1 MLVDIETKCARLWG
15 LGGKGAM
22 PVISREQLQTGMVLA
37 DSVLNPRGQILIPEG
52 TSIEDKH
59 LRGLKTWGIKN
70 VTVTPSTAPSTAEG
84 IIDEETPLTEE
95 EIAGFIRDFM
105 YHNAQKYAHPLI
117 AEIEA
122 HAKDRLSKHG
132 ISHTV
137 RKSLESVPAEDELAV
152 ARRPD
157 VTIDDLIEMTSGIA
171 SLPNIYFE
179 LQNILN
185 RPLSASTDMAEAI
198 RNDPGLTVRLLRI
211 VNSAYYSFPSKI
223 ETVPRAITIVGTD
236 ELTSLITAT
245 SVLSSFGAGLDNLI
259 NMNLFW
265 KHSISCGVIAR
276 ILGTRRHEQNVERFF
291 VMGLLHDI
299 GKLVMFSHIA
309 KASKI
314 AMHRA
319 RMEKTPLH
327 VVESEFIGFNHA
339 AVGAALARTWRMAAG
354 QQEAIAYHHKPSF
367 AMRYP
372 IEASL
377 THVADILAHVLCI
390 GQSPTITAPPLEAE
404 AFERLALDASVV
416 GGVLSDADE
425 QVGELIDI
433 FFNE

>member
-1 MLVDIETKCARLWG
+1 
-15 LGGKGAM
+15 M
-22 PVISREQLQTGMVLA
+22 PTISRELLETGMVLA
-37 DSVLNPRGQILIPEG
+37 DSVLNPRGQVLIPTG
-52 TSIEDKH
+52 TAIEDKH
-59 LRGLKTWGIKN
+59 LRGLKTWGIKSVN
-70 VTVTPSTAPSTAEG
+70 VTPSTAPEMDIQSSESESRLSN
-84 IIDEETPLTEE
+84 DEME
-95 EIAGFIRDFM
+95 GFINDFVH
-105 YHNAQKYAHPLI
+105 HNAQKLDHPLI
-117 AEIEA
+117 KEVKSLATE
-122 HAKDRLSKHG
+122 RLAKHG
-132 ISHTV
+132 ISPSV
-137 RKSLESVPAEDELAV
+137 RKGLESVPAPEDGAT
-152 ARRPD
+152 RRPD
-157 VTIDDLIEMTSGIA
+157 ITVDELIEMTSGIA
-171 SLPNIYFE
+171 TLPNIYLE
-179 LQNILN
+179 LQNILS

-245 SVLSSFGAGLDNLI
+245 SVLSTFGAGLDNLI

-276 ILGTRRHEQNVERFF
+276 ILGTRRNEQNVERFF

-299 GKLVMFSHIA
+299 GKLIMFSHIPKVA
-309 KASKI
+309 KTTMQRS
-314 AMHRA
+314 
-319 RMEKTPLH
+319 RMERSPLH
-327 VVESEFIGFNHA
+327 VMESEFLGFNHA
-339 AVGAALARTWRMAAG
+339 AVGSALARTWRMAAS
-354 QQEAIAYHHKPSF
+354 QQEAIAYHHKPSL

-390 GQSPTITAPPLEAE
+390 GQSSSIAAPPLESE
-404 AFERLALDASVV
+404 AFERLALDASII
-416 GGVLSDADE
+416 GSVLADADD